1 MKVEQGL
8 TASVKARLQNKARE
22 TNRPFNDLLQLFGI
36 ERFLYRL
43 SCSPYADQ
51 FILKGALMLLTFDI
65 PSLRPTRD
73 IDLLGYTSNDVMH
86 IVGIF
91 QQICTVDVEPDGIT
105 FDLNSVNAHLIKE
118 DADYE
123 GVRVL
128 LRAYL
133 GKAVIPIQVDIGF
146 SDVITPAPVQKQY
159 PTLLSLPAPQ
169 ISGYPLET
177 IVAEK
182 LQAMVFLGRINS
194 RMKDFY
200 DLWILTTNID
210 FDDQSLQQAILRTFR
225 HRNTPIP
232 EDVPVALTDLF
243 AEEKQAQWKA
253 FLKRSRLEASVP
265 EFPVVTGA
273 LRSFLIPH
281 LRVIADSPDTAAEA
295 GMDKP

>member
-1 MKVEQGL
+1 VKVEQGL

-51 FILKGALMLLTFDI
+51 FILKGALMLLAFDI

-73 IDLLGYTSNDVMH
+73 IDLLGCTSNDVIH
-86 IVGIF
+86 IVEIF

-105 FDLNSVNAHLIKE
+105 FDLNSVNAHRIKE

-146 SDVITPAPVQKQY
+146 SDVLTPAPVQKQY

-210 FDDQSLQQAILRTFR
+210 FDSQSLQKAILRTFR

-232 EDVPVALTDLF
+232 EDVPAALTDLF

-253 FLKRSRLEASVP
+253 FLKRSRLEASAP
-265 EFPVVTGA
+265 EFPIVTGA

-281 LRVIADSPDTAAEA
+281 LRVIADSPDTATKA
-295 GMDKP
+295 GTDKP